1 MARPREFDETAV
13 LETAMQC
20 FWARGYQ
27 ATSMRDLTE
36 HMSMTGASLYNAFGD
51 KRNLYGRALD
61 LYVEKSFG
69 DRAARFEHKLVPRQA
84 IGAFFDEIVAR
95 SLDDGQRKGCMLVNS
110 AIEIA
115 PHDPEF
121 QLVIADVL
129 VRVERFFL
137 RCLRAGQADGTITAS
152 LPANDLA
159 RLLLSTLLGIRV
171 LARVRP
177 ERALLEGLI
186 RPLYALLDGAAAA
199 PRRQRT
205 RSSVRRHL
213 PAQ

>member
-1 MARPREFDETAV
+1 MARPREFDENAV

-27 ATSMRDLTE
+27 ATSMRDLAE

-61 LYVEKSFG
+61 LYVEHSFG
-69 DRAARFEHKLVPRQA
+69 ARAARLGHGVAPRQA

-95 SLDDGQRKGCMLVNS
+95 SLEDDQHKGCMLVNS
-110 AIEIA
+110 AMEVA

-129 VRVERFFL
+129 VRVEQFFL
-137 RCLRAGQADGTITAS
+137 RCLQAGQADGTITATLS
-152 LPANDLA
+152 ADDMA

-177 ERALLEGLI
+177 ERALLEGLV
-186 RPLYALLDGAAAA
+186 RPVYALLDGSAAT
-199 PRRQRT
+199 PRRSSS